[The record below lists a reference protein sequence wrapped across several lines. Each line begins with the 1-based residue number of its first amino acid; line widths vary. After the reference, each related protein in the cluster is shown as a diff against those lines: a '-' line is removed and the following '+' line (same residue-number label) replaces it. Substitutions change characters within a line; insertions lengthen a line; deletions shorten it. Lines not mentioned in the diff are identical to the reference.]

1 MYGDG
6 GFIRGK
12 DPDFPEDGRKRLFGQ
27 IEDINRDLN
36 ELHDQLEHMDTNYE
50 EMESQFNRAIEN
62 KTIEVEQLD
71 PQMFEEK
78 EISLEFQELKRLEKD
93 LKKAEKEKVRLLK
106 KEYSSEK
113 TLLYESER
121 HALDINEIEH

>member
-1 MYGDG
+1 M
-6 GFIRGK
+6 
-12 DPDFPEDGRKRLFGQ
+12 E
-27 IEDINRDLN
+27 
-36 ELHDQLEHMDTNYE
+36 TNYE

-78 EISLEFQELKRLEKD
+78 EISLEFQELKRLEKY

>member
-1 MYGDG
+1 M
-6 GFIRGK
+6 
-12 DPDFPEDGRKRLFGQ
+12 
-27 IEDINRDLN
+27 N
-36 ELHDQLEHMDTNYE
+36 ELHDQLEHMETNYE